1 MHQADTVPP
10 PGAYRQQGGRHYVI
24 GNQLQMRFRL
34 VGEVRDLKDSILS
47 PDVESSFS
55 TNNNY
60 DAGDDNNYSGGNY

>member
-1 MHQADTVPP
+1 M
-10 PGAYRQQGGRHYVI
+10 
-24 GNQLQMRFRL
+24 
-34 VGEVRDLKDSILS
+34 GEVRDLKDSILS